1 MSVDDGR
8 GVEDSEEGVLDGK
21 NGRGRETRARLV
33 AGGSRSLPTM
43 RRAAT
48 QAPAGSPA
56 ARHLRPSSASQTVI
70 SPAYLLRR
78 TRPRDRP
85 RCLKF
90 VSFSFSE
97 LSPAISR
104 PRSQRWEFPATVRYF
119 DLVLRKFSRMHPP
132 LATSAAR
139 GIFVR
144 RATTLLPLKALSRYP
159 NRDALRSYAE

>member
-85 RCLKF
+85 RCLKIRAF
-90 VSFSFSE
+90 QLQRA
-97 LSPAISR
+97 LSSHISPTEPALGISR
-104 PRSQRWEFPATVRYF
+104 YRALLRLSTPQVFPHAPSARDFCSAWYIRQEGNHTT
-119 DLVLRKFSRMHPP
+119 SPQSP
-132 LATSAAR
+132 LA
-139 GIFVR
+139 
-144 RATTLLPLKALSRYP
+144 LSEPGRL
-159 NRDALRSYAE
+159 AILR